1 MSRFESGGGLLAR
14 EEFTWRDGER
24 TIRFSDDAF
33 AEVVD
38 SLRWQGWDRYE
49 LLSTPRA
56 LSDSPVQLPGR
67 AVAVHEVPAGA
78 VNEISAALLRE
89 VDSPSLVAL
98 GGGRVIDTA
107 KAIAAVR
114 GGRVAALPTTLS
126 GAEMTAIHK
135 LPDGHSAPHLVRPQ
149 LVFAQPD
156 AMTGLPEDGLRASA
170 LNALAHAADSLYTPL
185 ANPVSE
191 LAALRA
197 ARLLGDALDGPGAG
211 AGSSELALGSILA
224 GYAIDSAKFSLHH
237 VICQSLVRVM
247 RIPHAETNAA
257 VLPRALE
264 ALIPRAGPK
273 MTVLARALRTKRSE
287 LPARVEELAAGRRGL
302 GAIGADHTKLEA
314 SLDAMLGRTELE
326 FTPDPPERAELAAI
340 VERAW

>member
-1 MSRFESGGGLLAR
+1 MAQ

-24 TIRFSDDAF
+24 TIHFKVGAIAD
-33 AEVVD
+33 VVD
-38 SLRWQGWDRYE
+38 ALRWHGWDRYE
-49 LLSTPRA
+49 LLTTPRA
-56 LSDSPVQLPGR
+56 LSDAPLQLP
-67 AVAVHEVPAGA
+67 AHAAAVHEVAPGA
-78 VNEISAALLRE
+78 VNELSAELLKE
-89 VDSPSLVAL
+89 VDHPALVGL

-135 LPDGHSAPHLVRPQ
+135 LPDGHPAPHLVRPQ
-149 LVFAQPD
+149 LVFADPF
-156 AMTGLPEDGLRASA
+156 AMTGLDEQPLRASA
-170 LNALAHAADSLYTPL
+170 MNALAHGADCLYTPL

-191 LAALRA
+191 LAALRGA
-197 ARLLGDALDGPGAG
+197 KLIAGALDGALDQTGRPD
-211 AGSSELALGSILA
+211 LALGSILC

-264 ALIPRAGPK
+264 ALVPRAGK
-273 MTVLARALRTKRSE
+273 QMTALARALGTRRDRLGERIEQLSGGRRALSAVGADRSK
-287 LPARVEELAAGRRGL
+287 LELALDTILDRG
-302 GAIGADHTKLEA
+302 
-314 SLDAMLGRTELE
+314 ELRM
-326 FTPDPPERAELAAI
+326 TPDPPGREELLALI
-340 VERAW
+340 ESAW